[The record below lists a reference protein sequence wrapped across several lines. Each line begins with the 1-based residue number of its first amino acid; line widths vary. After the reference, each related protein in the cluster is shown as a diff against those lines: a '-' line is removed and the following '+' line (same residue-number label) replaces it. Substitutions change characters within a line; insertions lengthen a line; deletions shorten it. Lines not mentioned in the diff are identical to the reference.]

1 MIFVIIY
8 LVVYWL
14 LIAELLEWFTPCSQ
28 CKLKIWFHES
38 HDDGD
43 EDGNQENAIKSS
55 SMGSGMKTTVHNVR
69 ASVRAELLVP
79 RAKHNELISQIK
91 AFM

>member
-1 MIFVIIY
+1 MYFFFNGIFVIIY

-28 CKLKIWFHES
+28 CKLKIWFHEL

-43 EDGNQENAIKSS
+43 EEDGN
-55 SMGSGMKTTVHNVR
+55 
-69 ASVRAELLVP
+69 
-79 RAKHNELISQIK
+79 
-91 AFM
+91 